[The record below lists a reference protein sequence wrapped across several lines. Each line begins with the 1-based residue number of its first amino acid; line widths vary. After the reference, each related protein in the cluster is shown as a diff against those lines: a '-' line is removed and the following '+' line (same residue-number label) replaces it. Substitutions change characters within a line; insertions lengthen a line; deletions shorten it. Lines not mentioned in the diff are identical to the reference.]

1 MKIVYVVAAALI
13 NKDGLIMLAQRPE
26 GKTMAG
32 LWEFPGGKIE
42 ENETPEQALA
52 RELEEELRIQVD
64 PKALEPITFASHS
77 YEDFHLLMPL
87 YALKTWQGSPEPA
100 EGQTLDWV
108 VPQDLHRYPAPAADI
123 PLFDFLVQYY
133 EGMGNAEVVGTS

>member
-26 GKTMAG
+26 GKSMAG

-64 PKALEPITFASHS
+64 PTALEPITFASHS

-108 VPQDLHRYPAPAADI
+108 APQDLRRYPAPAADV

-133 EGMGNAEVVGTS
+133 EGMGNAEVVDTS

>member
-26 GKTMAG
+26 GKSMAG

-52 RELEEELRIQVD
+52 RELEEELD
-64 PKALEPITFASHS
+64 
-77 YEDFHLLMPL
+77 
-87 YALKTWQGSPEPA
+87 A
-100 EGQTLDWV
+100 ELAKM
-108 VPQDLHRYPAPAADI
+108 RK
-123 PLFDFLVQYY
+123 
-133 EGMGNAEVVGTS
+133 

>member
-1 MKIVYVVAAALI
+1 
-13 NKDGLIMLAQRPE
+13 
-26 GKTMAG
+26 
-32 LWEFPGGKIE
+32 
-42 ENETPEQALA
+42 
-52 RELEEELRIQVD
+52 
-64 PKALEPITFASHS
+64 
-77 YEDFHLLMPL
+77 MPL

-108 VPQDLHRYPAPAADI
+108 APQDLHRYPAPAADI

>member
-26 GKTMAG
+26 GKSMAG

-64 PKALEPITFASHS
+64 PTALEPITFASHS

-108 VPQDLHRYPAPAADI
+108 APQDLRRYPAPAADV